1 MIHILKKLV
10 ASIAAVLLLTVI
22 PMLPVHAASNG
33 LGITPRKNYTLQ
45 PGAHVTDTLYINNLN
60 KTQALT
66 VALRLVDFSAK
77 NQTGEPKLDL
87 RGDAPQTAWSIKP
100 FVKIPASVTV
110 PAGQSVNVPVTIS
123 VPASQGAGSYYSAVE
138 YTAQNTP
145 GQQNVTL
152 AASSVSLMFV
162 TVPGHANEHMQLER
176 FGAFIPNTDGVD
188 GNFSSLFFTST
199 PNTLA
204 YVVQNQ
210 GDVAEQPTGSILVKN
225 MFGKQVKVIEQ
236 ANPKNQ
242 LALIGQ
248 TRRFESCVQQQNKT
262 TKAVTGQEQ
271 TNVVCES
278 PHLMPGRYTAEL
290 AVFYGLNGNTN
301 QEIVGTTS
309 FWYLPVWFLIVVLVV
324 LVIIA
329 FGIYKLQRRIRRSKS
344 TTTSKKAKK

>member
-1 MIHILKKLV
+1 MTNILKKSVGTIV
-10 ASIAAVLLLTVI
+10 AALLLTVI

-45 PGAHVTDTLYINNLN
+45 SGAHVTDTLYINNLN

-66 VALRLVDFSAK
+66 VSLRLVDFSAK
-77 NQTGEPKLDL
+77 NQTGEPNLDL
-87 RGDAPQTAWSIKP
+87 RANAEQTAWSIKP
-100 FVKIPASVTV
+100 FVKMPGSVTV
-110 PAGQSVNVPVTIS
+110 PGGQAVNVPITIS
-123 VPASQGAGSYYSAVE
+123 VPADQGAGSYYSAVE

-152 AASSVSLMFV
+152 AASSVSLLFV
-162 TVPGHANEHMQLER
+162 TVPGHANEHMQLQR
-176 FGAFIPNTDGVD
+176 FGAFVPSSDGTS

-199 PNTLA
+199 PSTLA

-210 GDVAEQPTGSILVKN
+210 GSVAEQPTGSILVKN

-236 ANPKNQ
+236 ANPKTQ

-248 TRRFESCVQQQNKT
+248 TRRFEACMQQRNTVAKS
-262 TKAVTGQEQ
+262 ASGQDQ

-309 FWYLPVWFLIVVLVV
+309 FWYLPAWFLVF
-324 LVIIA
+324 LVIVLA
-329 FGIYKLQRRIRRSKS
+329 ALVLGIYLLQRKLRSPSS
-344 TTTSKKAKK
+344 TTAPKKRKK